1 MIVALC
7 RLIALRFHVGYY
19 VLRTANKK
27 GDILEP
33 VEVSGLLRNL
43 LRCHARAVHP
53 LAKKAQVRRP
63 WPQLLNLSQNSKDR
77 ELLIR

>member
-7 RLIALRFHVGYY
+7 RLIALKFRVSYY
-19 VLRTANKK
+19 GLRAAKER
-27 GDILEP
+27 GDILKP

-53 LAKKAQVRRP
+53 LAKEAQIRRP
-63 WPQLLNLSQNSKDR
+63 WPQLLDFSQNSKYR
-77 ELLIR
+77 ELLIC